1 MSVKEYNMCGRIK
14 NILRN
19 ISVEPIFILYML
31 TFSTYNI
38 VLQNLM
44 IEKACKVN
52 LNQTASVCDNLQEPE
67 NVDIQNDVQKLVTNI
82 NMYKNFCSTIPA
94 FLFVSFIG
102 PMSDSLGRKTP
113 MILPFLGHVVI
124 AGFLILNVYCTWWPV
139 EATLLESTWG
149 FFGGGF
155 ATVSLLS
162 YSYVSDVSSPENIMS
177 RIAVLDGLK
186 LLADPAGTYLSGIL
200 FKYFGY
206 YVVFTTSG
214 IFALLGALYVIF
226 FLKESVL
233 PQKGAKQS
241 ICSTLKTKNPLTL
254 IKTVIRPREGLRR
267 LMIVW
272 SLCLLTIHYLH
283 DKSSLYLYTRKKFDW
298 NEEDYT
304 VYSSIDSFH
313 SFSRAII
320 VTPFLSKVLH
330 LHDPMIGMMGALSWV
345 CYFAVTGLATKG
357 WMMYMATGLSSI
369 GGLTSTPIISLMCK
383 LVDKQEAGAV
393 MALSSGQYWL
403 Y

>member
-1 MSVKEYNMCGRIK
+1 MCGRIN

-124 AGFLILNVYCTWWPV
+124 SGFLILNVYCTWWPV

-149 FFGGGF
+149 FFGGKR
-155 ATVSLLS
+155 A
-162 YSYVSDVSSPENIMS
+162 
-177 RIAVLDGLK
+177 
-186 LLADPAGTYLSGIL
+186 
-200 FKYFGY
+200 YF
-206 YVVFTTSG
+206 
-214 IFALLGALYVIF
+214 
-226 FLKESVL
+226 
-233 PQKGAKQS
+233 QK
-241 ICSTLKTKNPLTL
+241 C
-254 IKTVIRPREGLRR
+254 
-267 LMIVW
+267 
-272 SLCLLTIHYLH
+272 
-283 DKSSLYLYTRKKFDW
+283 F
-298 NEEDYT
+298 
-304 VYSSIDSFH
+304 
-313 SFSRAII
+313 
-320 VTPFLSKVLH
+320 
-330 LHDPMIGMMGALSWV
+330 
-345 CYFAVTGLATKG
+345 
-357 WMMYMATGLSSI
+357 
-369 GGLTSTPIISLMCK
+369 
-383 LVDKQEAGAV
+383 
-393 MALSSGQYWL
+393 
-403 Y
+403 